1 MIDRFYTKT
10 VTVKR
15 QEKKTDDDGNKYS
28 EFATA
33 GSITGHLQ
41 QARPELAESLGMD
54 LTKTFSLWCAV
65 GADVEAGDTIII
77 DSVEYSVRAI
87 QQNNIG
93 ENKHLEL
100 ILEKNED

>member
-15 QEKKTDDDGNKYS
+15 QTKKTDGDGNKYS
-28 EFATA
+28 EFETN
-33 GSITGHLQ
+33 GTITGHLQ
-41 QARPELAESLGMD
+41 QARPELAESLNMD

-65 GADVEAGDTIII
+65 GADVEAGDTLTI
-77 DSVEYSVRAI
+77 DSVDYSVRAV
-87 QQNNIG
+87 Q
-93 ENKHLEL
+93 ENSVGGNQHLEL